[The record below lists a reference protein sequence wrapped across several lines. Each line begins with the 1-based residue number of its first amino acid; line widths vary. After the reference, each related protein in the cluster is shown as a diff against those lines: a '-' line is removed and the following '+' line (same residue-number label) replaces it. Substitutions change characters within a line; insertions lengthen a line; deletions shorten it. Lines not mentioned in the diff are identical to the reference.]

1 MDRIELY
8 YAQNNEIFTD
18 LILILID
25 DHDEITINLHKI
37 ILYSSCIYFKKLLT
51 NCKEKHSKKIIMQVS
66 NVFVYYDT
74 IMSFYGQK
82 MNSGKLPEWQHSLE
96 FIKCF
101 DFLGLKMDIDL

>member
-25 DHDEITINLHKI
+25 DHDEIIINLHKI

-51 NCKEKHSKKIIMQVS
+51 KEKDSKKITMKVS
-66 NVFVYYDT
+66 NVYIYYDT
-74 IMSFYGQK
+74 IMLFYGQK
-82 MNSGKLPEWQHSLE
+82 MNSGKLPEWEHSLE
-96 FIKCF
+96 FIKCC
-101 DFLGLKMDIDL
+101 DFL